1 MFQVVVSIVCAV
13 MGVAIG
19 ALVAKVKLF
28 RQVETEKANARKD
41 CETMQGNIAN
51 LQASL
56 RVAENTAAEL
66 KQRLASDALACEKR
80 IAEVKSEADKR
91 LAEVK
96 AEAEKRQETEKAE
109 AAKRFAEAKLAA
121 EQRLAEFKSAAARQ
135 CEDADKRLAAAK
147 AEFSRNITEAKAEYD
162 RRIAEVKTDAEKQ
175 QKEAAAQRDADF
187 SKQLAT
193 MKAQF
198 ASLSEEL
205 LKKRTEDFKGTNKEE
220 MSKITQPLLQ
230 QIDEMRK
237 ALEKNK
243 EGNDKNISA
252 LNTTIENMMK
262 QSNKLAEDA
271 QNLTNA
277 LKNRGKVQGD
287 WGEQVLCNIL
297 CDSGLRENEE
307 FFTQKNYKTA
317 DGKDVRTDVVVKS
330 SNGSAIVIDSKVS
343 LTAYSDYLAAQD
355 DTAREKSAKANL
367 ESVWSHVEE
376 LVKVDYARTVP
387 NAVPY
392 VLMFVPNE
400 GSYILAMNTDPQIG
414 LKAFKK
420 GIIIINPTNLMLAL
434 SLILLTWQ
442 NTRQE
447 ETCQKIIDTATN
459 LYEKFCGFSDNFARL
474 GTQLQTARR
483 TYDDALGQLNSGN
496 GNIISRF
503 EGMKKLGLVT
513 TKKISE
519 KLLMQ

>member
-1 MFQVVVSIVCAV
+1 MFQVVVCIICAV
-13 MGVAIG
+13 LGIAIG
-19 ALVAKVKLF
+19 ALVAKVRLS
-28 RQVETEKANARKD
+28 RHVSE
-41 CETMQGNIAN
+41 

-56 RVAENTAAEL
+56 RIAENTDAEL

-80 IAEVKSEADKR
+80 IAEEKSEADKR
-91 LAEVK
+91 VAETK

-109 AAKRFAEAKLAA
+109 TAK
-121 EQRLAEFKSAAARQ
+121 RLAEVKSDAARQ
-135 CEDADKRLAAAK
+135 REEADKRLA
-147 AEFSRNITEAKAEYD
+147 EARAEYD
-162 RRIAEVKTDAEKQ
+162 RRIAEIKNEAAKQHEATLRQ
-175 QKEAAAQRDADF
+175 QKEAAVQRDADF

-205 LKKRTEDFKGTNKEE
+205 LKKRTEDFKGSNKEE
-220 MSKITQPLLQ
+220 MGKITQPLLQ
-230 QIDEMRK
+230 QIEEMRK

-287 WGEQVLCNIL
+287 WGEQVLNNIL
-297 CDSGLRENEE
+297 IDSGLRENEE

-376 LVKVDYARTVP
+376 LVKVNYTKTVP

-447 ETCQKIIDTATN
+447 ETCQKIIDAATN

-474 GTQLQTARR
+474 GTQMQTASK
-483 TYDDALGQLNSGN
+483 TYGEAFGQLNSGN

-503 EGMKKLGLVT
+503 EGMRKLGLVT
-513 TKKISE
+513 TKKINE